1 MIILLSSYSLNE
13 SSKFRMV
20 FRSASLLQHPF
31 PDVWRTV
38 QNRDPCRLTRVQKTN
53 TFDIP
58 QIEFPQVQRDACSAT
73 LDLRLQLIK
82 VLRSKLPAQTNPSAA
97 LVSNLSDLQR
107 HGPCSE
113 EQPNKCTPSFK
124 IATICDSVNLDFLMT
139 YAPYR
144 ESLLFTCIRAGGAY
158 DHDTAT
164 PLPRDQSSQ
173 AAVMERRTKTSSRA
187 IPGEAASLSER
198 RASKASFS
206 ARRRASDSMLMIT
219 KSPEREPLIPQ

>member
-53 TFDIP
+53 TFDIH
-58 QIEFPQVQRDACSAT
+58 QIEFPQVQRDACST
-73 LDLRLQLIK
+73 TVDLRLQLIK

-107 HGPCSE
+107 HGLCSE

-139 YAPYR
+139 SPVPG
-144 ESLLFTCIRAGGAY
+144 ESTIYLYPSRGSLRFRCGNTTTERPIFQTCGHGETDEDIVTRNSRRGSKFVRKTRQEGFLFSP
-158 DHDTAT
+158 T
-164 PLPRDQSSQ
+164 PP
-173 AAVMERRTKTSSRA
+173 TSLTVNDYEISRA
-187 IPGEAASLSER
+187 RP
-198 RASKASFS
+198 F
-206 ARRRASDSMLMIT
+206 
-219 KSPEREPLIPQ
+219 